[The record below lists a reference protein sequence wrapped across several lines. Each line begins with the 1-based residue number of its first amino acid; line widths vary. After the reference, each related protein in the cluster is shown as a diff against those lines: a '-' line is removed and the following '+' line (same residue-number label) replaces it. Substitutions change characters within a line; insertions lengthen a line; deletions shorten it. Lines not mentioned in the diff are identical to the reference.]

1 MNEEVYICVYLFI
14 CAYIGILAVRK
25 NEILPFATTWM
36 ELECIML
43 SETSQRKTNTIWVY
57 AYLEFKK
64 QNR

>member
-36 ELECIML
+36 DLGGITIIEVN
-43 SETSQRKTNTIWVY
+43 QRKTNTI
-57 AYLEFKK
+57 
-64 QNR
+64 